1 MDDVAAEE
9 AKGVRGRLLQW
20 EASEKPLAALS
31 SRHQNTLYEL
41 MEAAAHRPY
50 PSQVIHFLQ
59 IVEFF
64 LLMISGEG
72 FFNRN

>member
-50 PSQVIHFLQ
+50 PSQVSPFINQSFS
-59 IVEFF
+59 VF
-64 LLMISGEG
+64 
-72 FFNRN
+72 